1 MSSSKD
7 KQNAIRKLKALNFSA
22 KTDVKDF
29 RDKIN
34 STFSSIYLPNQVSL
48 SERKFD
54 DVECDVIEPVM
65 FSSRRILIYVHG
77 GSFVGGSRKA
87 YRPFVSTLA
96 NSMACKAYLP
106 EFRLAPAF
114 PYPSSVEDVQK
125 VFETVFTE
133 AQAALSVISD
143 GSKNDDEKSEI
154 IVAADTSGASIAVS
168 LLLSINE
175 KYRSGVSRLIL
186 FSPWLD
192 ISDDNQIFKVRKA
205 SDEVF
210 TAEGIRFAAENYT
223 HVANRNSPLVSPLK
237 GSPAEFKGFPKVFIQ
252 MGEKELFLDDAEK
265 FHSLIYDAGSKCDID
280 IWKGMMPM
288 FQLADEYLSE
298 SHLAIEKIGKMITN
312 PSHDDESE
320 TRILL
325 KLEKN

>member
-1 MSSSKD
+1 M
-7 KQNAIRKLKALNFSA
+7 
-22 KTDVKDF
+22 
-29 RDKIN
+29 
-34 STFSSIYLPNQVSL
+34 
-48 SERKFD
+48 
-54 DVECDVIEPVM
+54 
-65 FSSRRILIYVHG
+65 
-77 GSFVGGSRKA
+77 GGSRKA

-106 EFRLAPAF
+106 EFRLAPSF

-125 VFETVFTE
+125 VFKTVFSE
-133 AQAALSVISD
+133 AQAQMSVISD
-143 GSKNDDEKSEI
+143 DSKNGEEKSEI
-154 IVAADTSGASIAVS
+154 IIAADTSGASIAVS

-175 KYRSGVSRLIL
+175 RYRSGVSRLIL

-192 ISDDNQIFKVRKA
+192 ISESNQIFKVRKA

-210 TAEGIRFAAENYT
+210 TADGIRFAAENYT
-223 HVANRNSPLVSPLK
+223 HAANRDSPFVSPLR
-237 GSPAEFKGFPKVFIQ
+237 GSPSDFKGFPKVFIQ

-265 FHSLIYDAGSKCDID
+265 FHGLIFDAGSKCEID
-280 IWKGMMPM
+280 IWKDMMPM
-288 FQLADEYLSE
+288 FQLADDFLSE